1 MMYDVIIIGS
11 GPAGLSAAVYA
22 QRACLKCVIAEKLH
36 RGTGQISEGGK
47 VDNYPGI
54 YGVSGF
60 ELGEKFRSH
69 AESLGA
75 EFYEGEAV
83 SITPLKDVYKV
94 SFSDGN
100 AFDTRTIIYAAG
112 TSRRRLGVPGEA
124 ELTGKG
130 VSYCAVCDG
139 AFYKNKTV
147 AVIGG
152 GDTALGD
159 AEILSSIAEKVYLIH
174 RRSEFRAGA
183 ALQKRVSKLSN
194 VECLMNSTVSK
205 ISGEGKVRSLTVSY
219 NAAER
224 EIPVDGVFVAV
235 GSSPNSGLLKG
246 IAELDS
252 SGYVIAGEDGKTTA
266 KGIFAAGDVRVKS
279 LRQVV
284 TAAADGANCADSAER
299 YIFENK

>member
-1 MMYDVIIIGS
+1 MIYDVIIIGS

-36 RGTGQISEGGK
+36 RGIGQISEGGE

-83 SITPLKDVYKV
+83 SITPFKDMYKV
-94 SFSDGN
+94 CFSDGSV
-100 AFDTRTIIYAAG
+100 FDTRTIIYAAG
-112 TSRRRLGVPGEA
+112 TSRRRLGVTGES
-124 ELTGKG
+124 EFTGKG

-139 AFYKNKTV
+139 AFYKNKIV

-159 AEILSSIAEKVYLIH
+159 VEILSSIAKKVYLIH

-194 VECLMNSTVSK
+194 VESLMNSTVSK
-205 ISGEGKVRSLTVSY
+205 ISGEGKVHSLTVSY
-219 NAAER
+219 NGVER
-224 EIPVDGVFVAV
+224 EIPVDGVFIAV
-235 GSSPNSGLLKG
+235 GSNPNSGLLKG

-252 SGYVIAGEDGKTTA
+252 SGYVIAGEEGKTTA

-299 YIFENK
+299 YIFENR